1 VPSRVIA
8 SPRGAS
14 ARRHRATSGLTLA
27 ALVIVVTLG
36 AGGCRREKAAVG
48 SYDGP
53 YADHVNSVLPKIERG
68 VGLAYKEQPVIEVQS
83 RDQVRAFLEQQ
94 YEEPRVVRDL
104 TGQEIAYK
112 RLGAIPDTLKLKP
125 FLISLLSEQIVGFY
139 DPKTRKLYV
148 VEGMPEDLV
157 QLTVTHELVHA
168 LQGQY
173 LPLDSLT
180 RILGDEDRALG
191 AQSLTEGQAML
202 EQLAIMSPGADLSA
216 IWDRARA
223 AIRQERE
230 SMPLMAAAPVFIQE
244 LLVFPYLSGAEF
256 VHRYKRRY
264 PGRVPFDSL
273 PASTEQIMH
282 ESAYFGATRDAPT
295 RVRLPAR
302 IGTATIYENGLGEF
316 ETRLW
321 LYTMLRDQN
330 AAVRGAMG
338 WDGDRYAVFDT
349 PSGEGIAWVSV
360 WDTPLDAAE
369 FHDLARQAAA
379 KRYGGRVAT
388 DASVTAGGRTISV
401 TATEIAGRPAVV
413 WLDVPQGASASVD
426 PRQVT
431 LDAP

>member
-1 VPSRVIA
+1 MKAIA
-8 SPRGAS
+8 
-14 ARRHRATSGLTLA
+14 LA
-27 ALVIVVTLG
+27 AALLLSS
-36 AGGCRREKAAVG
+36 AGCRREQAAVG
-48 SYDGP
+48 SYEGP

-68 VGLAYKEQPVIEVQS
+68 VGLSFKEQPVIEVRS
-83 RDQVRAFLEQQ
+83 KDQVQQFLEEQ
-94 YEEPRVVRDL
+94 YEEPRVMRDL
-104 TGQEIAYK
+104 KGQEVAYK
-112 RLGAIPDTLKLKP
+112 RLGAIPDTLKLES
-125 FLISLLSEQIVGFY
+125 FLIALLREQIVGYY

-148 VEGMPEDLV
+148 VEGMPDDLV

-173 LPLDSLT
+173 LRLDSLT
-180 RILGDEDRALG
+180 RILGEEDRALA

-256 VHRYKRRY
+256 LHRYKRRY

-282 ESAYFGATRDAPT
+282 EAAYFGATRDVPT
-295 RVRLPAR
+295 RVKLPAR
-302 IGTATIYENGLGEF
+302 IGSATVYENGLGEF

-321 LYTMLRDQN
+321 LYTLLRDQN
-330 AAVRGAMG
+330 SAVRGATG

-349 PSGEGIAWVSV
+349 PSGEGIAWVTV
-360 WDTPLDAAE
+360 WDTALDAAE

-379 KRYGGRVAT
+379 RRYGGRVAT
-388 DASVTAGGRTISV
+388 GESVTAGGRTISV

-413 WLDVPQGASASVD
+413 WLDVPQGASATVD
-426 PRQVT
+426 VGQVT